1 MPRILLEVS
10 LLIVLGIMLIIASFW
25 IGFSQTLPV
34 VGVLVIGLAVI
45 LYMLLRKTAEVTLD
59 K

>member
-1 MPRILLEVS
+1 
-10 LLIVLGIMLIIASFW
+10 MLIIASFW
-25 IGFSQTLPV
+25 IGFSQTLSL

-45 LYMLLRKTAEVTLD
+45 LYILLRKTAEVTLD